1 MFDKVTTLNIIL
13 FDSTYFIHQK
23 DFRKFFYQRLK
34 EIQAN
39 GMTNKEEKTL

>member
-1 MFDKVTTLNIIL
+1 MFDKVTTLNSIL

-23 DFRKFFYQRLK
+23 DFCKFFYQRTK
-34 EIQAN
+34 GIQAT